1 MTTFTATDRQGHI
14 VAVKQL
20 ADGRLV
26 FVWDEGYLEKRE
38 IITVQ
43 K

>member
-1 MTTFTATDRQGHI
+1 MPEFTTVDRQGRL

-26 FVWDEGYLEKRE
+26 FIFQDGYLEKRE
-38 IITVQ
+38 IVKIGS
-43 K
+43 